1 MEITIPAALKAF
13 SSAGSAIKELSAW
26 KKKTKGDARSLIGE
40 LKDNLTYLDMVTEDG
55 VELAEIIGKISVTE
69 FKRLSKEGFN
79 FNNLKKDKIANYNSL
94 KGTELS
100 SWVGKETE
108 DLVESIYDKLNELII
123 RYPLV
128 AKNKKYRWN
137 IRVNNIRKRVWLLLK
152 HVRK

>member
-1 MEITIPAALKAF
+1 
-13 SSAGSAIKELSAW
+13 
-26 KKKTKGDARSLIGE
+26 
-40 LKDNLTYLDMVTEDG
+40 MVTEDG

-100 SWVGKETE
+100 SWVGKKTE